1 MNTMERQIVLLDNK
15 EYEVI
20 ATYKDKKNNK
30 EFVVFTD
37 NSYTNK
43 DLNIYYG
50 LYDETT
56 KQIKGIDN
64 PDDETL
70 IQAEIKK
77 LVAEINNK

>member
-1 MNTMERQIVLLDNK
+1 MNTMERRIVLLDNK

-20 ATYKDKKNNK
+20 ATYKDKNNNK

-50 LYDETT
+50 LYDETF
-56 KQIKGIDN
+56 
-64 PDDETL
+64 
-70 IQAEIKK
+70 IQTEIKK
-77 LVAEINNK
+77 LVAENNK